1 MQCRKAILHVRPDTE
16 RSRRADQ
23 NANLAAA
30 HLVKEL
36 LLVLVCDFLHDGDLL
51 AWNARCDELLAHV
64 VVDIESAL
72 PGTRRG
78 RFVAE
83 ENLRPALCIRRTIC
97 VEQILHA
104 SVHLAVRPVRRI
116 RIHETRIEG
125 ERTSCVRNQEHAV
138 LCRGPI
144 DTLNAQRTSIANIFR
159 TLHQIVD
166 DRLLRR

>member
-36 LLVLVCDFLHDGDLL
+36 LLVPVRNFLHDSDLL
-51 AWNARCDELLAHV
+51 AWDPRCDELVAHV
-64 VVDIESAL
+64 VVDIKSAL
-72 PGTRRG
+72 PGTRGG

-83 ENLRPALCIRRTIC
+83 EDLRPALLVCRTIC

-104 SVHLAVRPVRRI
+104 AVHLAVRSVRRI
-116 RIHETRIEG
+116 CIHETRIEG
-125 ERTSCVRNQEHAV
+125 ERTPRVRNQEHTV
-138 LCRGPI
+138 ICRCPI
-144 DTLNAQRTSIANIFR
+144 DALNAQRTSAANVFC
-159 TLHQIVD
+159 TPHQIVD
-166 DRLLRR
+166 DRLLFR